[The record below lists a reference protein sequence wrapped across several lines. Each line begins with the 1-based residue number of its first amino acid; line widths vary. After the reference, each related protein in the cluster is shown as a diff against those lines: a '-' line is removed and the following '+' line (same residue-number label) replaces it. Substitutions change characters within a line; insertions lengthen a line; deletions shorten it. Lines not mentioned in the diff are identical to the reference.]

1 MSQMINLKDVKTTSD
16 ADTPSSSSS
25 YTAPRKFGDYFIL
38 ILKILVG
45 FIIFCWTTTSNYLNS
60 LHIDTDESY
69 PIFDN
74 KVIPTDNPYATRFDP
89 GSINMSNKVERDSKV
104 KSLVWWWERTQQTS
118 YQVGGLVLHNV
129 FDFFKDKMQNL
140 ETEEASTST
149 TSTNSTTTTLV
160 KFFSFLKWLLFGTVS
175 NILFVL
181 FLFSVILLAIP
192 GYLGGLTAFIPLT
205 YSIHSTI
212 WKLIMQGVI
221 LFFTFLWMCFAGWVT
236 LFPVIY
242 AFFYLLYIMF
252 IKQLNDNSSRFGT
265 ELMKRMKQLVFI
277 YVLVSVIAAFASNE
291 LPNETKTTVAV
302 VCVIS
307 LIYVAYK
314 MYQ

>member
-1 MSQMINLKDVKTTSD
+1 MSQMINLKDVKVNSD

-45 FIIFCWTTTSNYLNS
+45 FIVFCWTTTSTYLNS
-60 LHIDTDESY
+60 LHIDTDKSY
-69 PIFDN
+69 PVFD
-74 KVIPTDNPYATRFDP
+74 KGDIPANNPYATRFDP
-89 GSINMSNKVERDSKV
+89 GPINMANKVERDSKV
-104 KSLVWWWERTQQTS
+104 KSLLWWWERTQQTS
-118 YQVGGLVLHNV
+118 YQVGGLILHNV
-129 FDFFKDKMQNL
+129 FDFFKDRMQNL

-149 TSTNSTTTTLV
+149 DSTTSSLV
-160 KFFSFLKWLLFGTVS
+160 KFFSFLKWLLFGVVS
-175 NILFVL
+175 NILFVSFL
-181 FLFSVILLAIP
+181 FLVILLAIP
-192 GYLGGLTAFIPLT
+192 GFLGGLTAFIPLT

-212 WKLIMQGVI
+212 WQLIMQGVI

-277 YVLVSVIAAFASNE
+277 YVLVAVIAAFASNE
-291 LPNETKTTVAV
+291 LPNETKTTVAG

-307 LIYVAYK
+307 LIYALYK